1 LYLAF
6 AALIALFV
14 PTVSALANNDPV
26 SSCNRFEVS
35 HRAALGT
42 RRALD
47 PWRDAWYLDEEFQ
60 SSQPLPLELSPRT
73 HDDWPL
79 PAAPACD
86 R

>member
-1 LYLAF
+1 MLDVRTDRHVRGTTGDGEYGQYR
-6 AALIALFV
+6 
-14 PTVSALANNDPV
+14 
-26 SSCNRFEVS
+26 CYCEKVS
-35 HRAALGT
+35 HRAALNT

-60 SSQPLPLELSPRT
+60 TSQPLPLELSPRT